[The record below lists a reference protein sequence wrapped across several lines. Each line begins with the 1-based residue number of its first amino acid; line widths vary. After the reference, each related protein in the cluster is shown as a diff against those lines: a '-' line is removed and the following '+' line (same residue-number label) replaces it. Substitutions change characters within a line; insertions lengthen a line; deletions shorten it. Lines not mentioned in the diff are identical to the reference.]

1 MIQSN
6 QGSREALGND
16 DSTLTPRHF
25 YRAVWRWHFYAGIFV
40 VPFMVVLSITG
51 IIYLFKPQLDGL
63 MYRHLLTVAPQAQ
76 ALPASDQLAA
86 VRKAFPDSRVV
97 SFRPPKK
104 VDAST
109 QLNIITADGRDLLVY
124 VNPYN
129 LLIFGTLDSNKN
141 LQKIAMKLHGEL
153 LIPPVGD
160 WIVELAACWALVLL
174 VSGLYLWFPRT
185 GSRIWGVLLP
195 RLRGNGRPFW
205 RDLHA
210 VSGFYGAFLIGF
222 MILTGLPWAVF
233 WGTSFTSIWSK
244 YPEQRWG
251 DYPKSTVPTGSL
263 NTSAEKTVP
272 WAVEQAPMPQS
283 GHMHGSDH
291 SSHGPSTQAANPGV
305 GIDAIVTLA
314 KEKEVTSGFTVSL
327 PEDSHG
333 VYTISAPTEDPMK
346 QAVLHVDQYS
356 GRIITDIR
364 WRNYG
369 VVPKA
374 VEMGIAVHQGVYFGM
389 VNQLLMLFTALL
401 VLLLAVSGTI
411 MWWRRRPAKVL
422 GAPPMPANFPLWK
435 TAVAI
440 IIVMGALFPLVG
452 ISLVVVLT
460 LDYIVLSRIPR
471 LKQALG

>member
-1 MIQSN
+1 
-6 QGSREALGND
+6 
-16 DSTLTPRHF
+16 
-25 YRAVWRWHFYAGIFV
+25 
-40 VPFMVVLSITG
+40 
-51 IIYLFKPQLDGL
+51 
-63 MYRHLLTVAPQAQ
+63 
-76 ALPASDQLAA
+76 
-86 VRKAFPDSRVV
+86 
-97 SFRPPKK
+97 
-104 VDAST
+104 
-109 QLNIITADGRDLLVY
+109 
-124 VNPYN
+124 
-129 LLIFGTLDSNKN
+129 
-141 LQKIAMKLHGEL
+141 
-153 LIPPVGD
+153 
-160 WIVELAACWALVLL
+160 LVLL

-210 VSGFYGAFLIGF
+210 VSGFYGALLIGF

-233 WGTSFTSIWSK
+233 WGTSFTSIWSR

-251 DYPKSTVPTGSL
+251 DYPKSTMPTGAL

-283 GHMHGSDH
+283 GHVHGSDH

-333 VYTISAPTEDPMK
+333 VYTISAPTEDPMQ
-346 QAVLHVDQYS
+346 QAVIHVDQYS

-364 WRNYG
+364 WRDYG

-374 VEMGIAVHQGVYFGM
+374 VEMGIAVHQGVYFGI
-389 VNQLLMLFTALL
+389 VNQLLMLFAALL

-460 LDYIVLSRIPR
+460 LDYLVLSRIPR